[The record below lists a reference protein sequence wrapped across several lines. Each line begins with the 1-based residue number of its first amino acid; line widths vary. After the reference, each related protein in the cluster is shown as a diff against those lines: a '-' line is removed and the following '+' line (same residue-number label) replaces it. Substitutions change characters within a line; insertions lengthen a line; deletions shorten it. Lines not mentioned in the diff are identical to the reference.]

1 MDRIDAA
8 YFPTAAQPGM
18 TPPSKPSLL
27 GRTYAPVSPAT
38 GVPSARREALQQEGT
53 LARIGPAT
61 DTFESSATAPLAGA
75 RVVGG
80 VAGAVKSASKAASL
94 VAARVPGGIDF
105 TEPVGAD
112 RAGAQSASQTVPLY
126 RHPADRNTV
135 ATAVHA
141 GRILDVNG

>member
-8 YFPTAAQPGM
+8 NFQTAGQPGI
-18 TPPSKPSLL
+18 TPLSKPSLL
-27 GRTYAPVSPAT
+27 GRTYAPVTPAS
-38 GVPSARREALQQEGT
+38 GAPSVRREALQQEGT

-61 DTFESSATAPLAGA
+61 DTFESSATAPSP
-75 RVVGG
+75 
-80 VAGAVKSASKAASL
+80 GAVKSASKAASL

-105 TEPVGAD
+105 TEPAGG
-112 RAGAQSASQTVPLY
+112 AGAMSQSASQTVPLY